1 MRAVPPSCVNV
12 ATFEVVVSV
21 PVDSEVARRT
31 TEASKRPR
39 LKVNAPVLV
48 VLVVPPVKSPPI
60 WTIEAR
66 TSSWAPERLTVEPL
80 EMPPEER

>member
-1 MRAVPPSCVNV
+1 MRAVPPSCVKV
-12 ATFEVVVSV
+12 PTFEVVVSA
-21 PVDSEVARRT
+21 PVDSDVARRT

-48 VLVVPPVKSPPI
+48 VLVVPAVKSPPI
-60 WTIEAR
+60 CTIEAR
-66 TSSWAPERLTVEPL
+66 TSNWAPVRLTFEAL